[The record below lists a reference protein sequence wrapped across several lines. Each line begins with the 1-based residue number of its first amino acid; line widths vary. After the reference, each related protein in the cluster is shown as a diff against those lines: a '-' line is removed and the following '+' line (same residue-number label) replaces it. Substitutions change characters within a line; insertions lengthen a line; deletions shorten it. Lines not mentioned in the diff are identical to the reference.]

1 MSFIGNLFWLILG
14 GLLTAVLYIIAGILL
29 CITIIGIPFG
39 FQLMKFGMFA
49 LAPFGH
55 EVKVKEDFGCL
66 ALIFNIIWIL
76 LGWWEIAI
84 IHVVC
89 GLIFCITIIGIP
101 LGVQHFKMAFYSLM
115 PFGREIV

>member
-49 LAPFGH
+49 LAPVGH

>member
-55 EVKVKEDFGCL
+55 EVKVKEHFGCL
-66 ALIFNIIWIL
+66 ALIFNIICL
-76 LGWWEIAI
+76 
-84 IHVVC
+84 H
-89 GLIFCITIIGIP
+89 
-101 LGVQHFKMAFYSLM
+101 
-115 PFGREIV
+115 